1 MEHRLSRYVF
11 NNYVFNQ
18 EENFFDRTPM
28 ANRRIKQVL
37 LTQKRVVL
45 YDTQDNLGI
54 GGVFSSPRAGSV
66 DGEAVDP
73 SDWIDVSDF
82 ATVQLWFAADEAGAT
97 LIIFTSPDPSDAAW
111 TETEY
116 TGTTIAADAQTDQI
130 VTPKFRYL
138 RLVETNGATAQTGKT
153 LTLWGLQ

>member
-1 MEHRLSRYVF
+1 MS
-11 NNYVFNQ
+11 
-18 EENFFDRTPM
+18 
-28 ANRRIKQVL
+28 NRRIKQVL

-45 YDTQDNLGI
+45 YDTQANLGI
-54 GGVFSSPRAGSV
+54 DGVFSSPRARSV

-73 SDWIDVSDF
+73 SDWIDVSEF
-82 ATVQLWFAADEAGAT
+82 ATVQLEFAADEAGAS
-97 LIIFTSPDPSDAAW
+97 LNIFTSPDPADSAW

-116 TGTTIAADAQTDQI
+116 SAGVVAADAQTDQI